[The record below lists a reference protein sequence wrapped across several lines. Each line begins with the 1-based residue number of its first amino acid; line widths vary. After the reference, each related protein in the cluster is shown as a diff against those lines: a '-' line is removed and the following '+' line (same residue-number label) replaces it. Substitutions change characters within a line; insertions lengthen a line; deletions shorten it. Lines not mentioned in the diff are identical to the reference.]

1 MNMNY
6 KAIQIDSQNID
17 EVNGIVTGY
26 GSIFGNVDSD
36 GDIMAKGCYT
46 KTLQENGSRVKYC
59 WQHDI
64 WQPIGSFNS
73 LVEDETGLK
82 FEAVIPP
89 TRLGKDALILMKNG
103 VINENSVGF
112 GIVKADYNSD
122 GIRIIREVKLYE
134 ISCVTLAA
142 NPLALITDAKGEAKF
157 EAISAKIDNINKVLK
172 KQDISDELGYALEAD
187 LLKLKAMVNAM
198 STLPS
203 VEDTKSEEP
212 KVELSEV
219 FKYLNTNFNK

>member
-1 MNMNY
+1 MNY

-17 EVNGIVTGY
+17 EVNGIVSGY

-64 WQPIGSFNS
+64 WSPIGSFS
-73 LVEDETGLK
+73 MLEEDDMGLK

-89 TRLGKDALILMKNG
+89 TRLGKDALILMKNK
-103 VINENSVGF
+103 VITENSVGF

-142 NPLALITDAKGEAKF
+142 NPMALITDAKGEAKF
-157 EAISAKIDNINKVLK
+157 EAITAKIDNINKVLK

-187 LLKLKAMVNAM
+187 LLKLKAMVNSI
-198 STLPS
+198 STLPTT
-203 VEDTKSEEP
+203 EATKSEEP

-219 FKYLNTNFNK
+219 FKYLNTNFKK